1 MPVRAM
7 FDDDDYSSHDSE
19 FEADISSTRRTGL
32 RSHIR
37 ERSVSRHRRPEV
49 ISREF
54 LAPTQTRVHRSAS
67 TGGGRRRE
75 RGPPLAPPSPPAVMI
90 INEQGLQSES
100 RSENKPQSRRVQH
113 QFSEKNTNT
122 HNHRHN
128 RFDDE
133 YDEMVQAPVAPRR
146 RARAVSSVSRDTS
159 PFQRDH
165 ELAMGQHLLE
175 RNDIRQDMGQH
186 LLERNDIR
194 QDMGQHLLERNDL
207 RQDMDLWKHQQEIER
222 LQRELQ
228 KSHGRSDKEREKI
241 IVNPQ
246 PNPHDARLL
255 KEELEY
261 EEEIAE
267 RLRKLQRLEHKQHSA
282 EEERKAE
289 ERYQLKRLA
298 AEKRAAAEEEEVRHK
313 LQEERLKDIARMQDE
328 KGQREKLVR
337 EEKWKELARM
347 KEEEEEREKLVREEK
362 WKELARQKEE
372 EEEHEKL
379 VQQIRDEDMRKA
391 REAEE
396 KRKKELAMKA
406 AAVEE
411 WKLEQERIKQR
422 QAEEAI
428 RKAKEFRD
436 HLRNIGYS
444 EEEIDGI
451 INKKKEDKKKEDKKK
466 EDKKDE
472 KNDGKDVQKKKEE
485 TKLTWIKVHRKHLLP
500 DSLMAYSLPWDW
512 DEHDPNY
519 IIIKQWIDDD
529 FQEML
534 FAHTRRIREG
544 KVLAQ
549 TSHSTTELKV
559 NDRKKDRLYMV
570 RKKSPSGRVRIFG

>member
-1 MPVRAM
+1 MRAIY
-7 FDDDDYSSHDSE
+7 DDDDYSSHDSE
-19 FEADISSTRRTGL
+19 FETDFSTRRTGL
-32 RSHIR
+32 RTHIR

-49 ISREF
+49 VSREF

-67 TGGGRRRE
+67 TGGGRRR
-75 RGPPLAPPSPPAVMI
+75 GPPLAPPPPPAVMI

-128 RFDDE
+128 RFEDE
-133 YDEMVQAPVAPRR
+133 HDEILQAPVAPRR
-146 RARAVSSVSRDTS
+146 HVRASSVSRDTS

-165 ELAMGQHLLE
+165 ELAMSQH
-175 RNDIRQDMGQH
+175 M
-186 LLERNDIR
+186 LERNDIR

-228 KSHGRSDKEREKI
+228 KSHSRSDKEREKI

-246 PNPHDARLL
+246 PNPHDSRLL
-255 KEELEY
+255 REELEY

-298 AEKRAAAEEEEVRHK
+298 AEKRAAAEEEEVRNK

-347 KEEEEEREKLVREEK
+347 KEEQEEREKLVREEK

-372 EEEHEKL
+372 EEAHEKL

-451 INKKKEDKKKEDKKK
+451 INKKKEDKKKEEKKK
-466 EDKKDE
+466 EEKKEEKKDE
-472 KNDGKDVQKKKEE
+472 KKEEKKTEKKEE
-485 TKLTWIKVHRKHLLP
+485 PKVTWIKVWSYHILSIH
-500 DSLMAYSLPWDW
+500 
-512 DEHDPNY
+512 
-519 IIIKQWIDDD
+519 
-529 FQEML
+529 
-534 FAHTRRIREG
+534 
-544 KVLAQ
+544 
-549 TSHSTTELKV
+549 
-559 NDRKKDRLYMV
+559 
-570 RKKSPSGRVRIFG
+570 

>member
-1 MPVRAM
+1 MPVQAM
-7 FDDDDYSSHDSE
+7 FDDEYSSHDSE
-19 FEADISSTRRTGL
+19 FETDVSTRRTGL
-32 RSHIR
+32 RTHIR
-37 ERSVSRHRRPEV
+37 ERSISRHRRPEV

-54 LAPTQTRVHRSAS
+54 LAPIQTRVHRSAS
-67 TGGGRRRE
+67 TSGRRRE
-75 RGPPLAPPSPPAVMI
+75 RDVPTAPPPPPAVMI
-90 INEQGLQSES
+90 FNEQGLKSES
-100 RSENKPQSRRVQH
+100 RSENKPQSRRVQ
-113 QFSEKNTNT
+113 QRFSEK
-122 HNHRHN
+122 HNHSNHNHN

-133 YDEMVQAPVAPRR
+133 DDDEIMQAPAPARR
-146 RARAVSSVSRDTS
+146 RGRAVSSVSRDAS
-159 PFQRDH
+159 PFHRDH
-165 ELAMGQHLLE
+165 ELAMS
-175 RNDIRQDMGQH
+175 QH

-228 KSHGRSDKEREKI
+228 KSRGRSENERER
-241 IVNPQ
+241 IVINPQ
-246 PNPHDARLL
+246 PDPHEARLL
-255 KEELEY
+255 REELEY
-261 EEEIAE
+261 EQDISE
-267 RLRKLQRLEHKQHSA
+267 RLHKLQRFERKHQSA

-289 ERYQLKRLA
+289 ERYQLKKLA

-347 KEEEEEREKLVREEK
+347 KEEQEEREKLVREEK

-372 EEEHEKL
+372 EEEREKL
-379 VQQIRDEDMRKA
+379 IQEIRDEDMRKA

-436 HLRNIGYS
+436 HLRSIGYS
-444 EEEIDGI
+444 EAEIDVI
-451 INKKKEDKKKEDKKK
+451 INKKKEEKKKEEKNEKK
-466 EDKKDE
+466 EE
-472 KNDGKDVQKKKEE
+472 KEEKKEE
-485 TKLTWIKVHRKHLLP
+485 TKLTWIKVHRKHLMP
-500 DSLMAYSLPWDW
+500 DTLIAYGLPWDW
-512 DEHDPNY
+512 DEHDTNY
-519 IIIKQWIDDD
+519 IIIKKWIDDD
-529 FQEML
+529 FQEQL
-534 FAHTRRIREG
+534 FAHTRRLREG
-544 KVLAQ
+544 KVIAQ
-549 TSHSTTELKV
+549 TSHSMTELKV
-559 NDRKKDRLYMV
+559 NDRKKDKLFMV

>member
-1 MPVRAM
+1 MPMRAIY
-7 FDDDDYSSHDSE
+7 DDDDYSSHDSE
-19 FEADISSTRRTGL
+19 FETDFSTRRTGL
-32 RSHIR
+32 RTHIR

-49 ISREF
+49 VSREF

-67 TGGGRRRE
+67 TGGGRRR
-75 RGPPLAPPSPPAVMI
+75 GPPLAPPPPPAVMI

-128 RFDDE
+128 RFEDE
-133 YDEMVQAPVAPRR
+133 HDEILQAPVAPRR
-146 RARAVSSVSRDTS
+146 HVRASSVSRDTS

-165 ELAMGQHLLE
+165 ELAMSQH
-175 RNDIRQDMGQH
+175 M
-186 LLERNDIR
+186 LERNDIR

-228 KSHGRSDKEREKI
+228 KSHSRSDKEREKI

-246 PNPHDARLL
+246 PNPHDSRLL
-255 KEELEY
+255 REELEY

-298 AEKRAAAEEEEVRHK
+298 AEKRAAAEEEEVRNK

-347 KEEEEEREKLVREEK
+347 KEEQEEREKLVREEK

-372 EEEHEKL
+372 EEAHEKL

-451 INKKKEDKKKEDKKK
+451 INKKKEDKKKEEKKK
-466 EDKKDE
+466 EEKKEEKKDE
-472 KNDGKDVQKKKEE
+472 KKEEKKTEKKEE
-485 TKLTWIKVHRKHLLP
+485 PKVTWIKVHRKYLLP
-500 DSLMAYSLPWDW
+500 DSLMAYGLPWDW

-519 IIIKQWIDDD
+519 IIIKQWIDDE
-529 FQEML
+529 FQEIL

-544 KVLAQ
+544 KMLAQ
-549 TSHSTTELKV
+549 TSNTTTELRV
-559 NDRKKDRLYMV
+559 NDRKKDKLYMI

>member
-19 FEADISSTRRTGL
+19 FETDISTRRTGL
-32 RSHIR
+32 RAHIR

-49 ISREF
+49 ISREY

-75 RGPPLAPPSPPAVMI
+75 RGPPLAPPPPPAVMI
-90 INEQGLQSES
+90 VNEQGLSSES

-133 YDEMVQAPVAPRR
+133 YDEMLQAPVAPRR
-146 RARAVSSVSRDTS
+146 RMRAASSVSRDTS

-165 ELAMGQHLLE
+165 ELAMSQH
-175 RNDIRQDMGQH
+175 M
-186 LLERNDIR
+186 LERNDIR

-255 KEELEY
+255 REELEY

-267 RLRKLQRLEHKQHSA
+267 RLRRLQRLEHKQHSA

-436 HLRNIGYS
+436 HLRSIGYS
-444 EEEIDGI
+444 EEEIDAI
-451 INKKKEDKKKEDKKK
+451 INKKKEDKKKEEKK

-472 KNDGKDVQKKKEE
+472 KKDQKKDEKDVKKEE

-500 DSLMAYSLPWDW
+500 DSLMAYNLPWDW

-529 FQEML
+529 FQETL
-534 FAHTRRIREG
+534 FAHTRRLREG